1 MSASSCVKEPS
12 RVGIA
17 ATNAKTIALSILLIF
32 LLVPG
37 LWRVFRTPPVVNA
50 AEEQAVVVT
59 IKLNSGD
66 MGSAEER
73 QRITALE
80 NQLSDAIRRSS
91 IGEFDGDEY
100 GGRVCTVYMYDPR
113 ERLFVAVLP
122 VLKKFRAPRGSYV
135 VKRYG
140 KPGARQDRI
149 ALSDEERPCL
159 RQIWVVNAF

>member
-1 MSASSCVKEPS
+1 M
-12 RVGIA
+12 
-17 ATNAKTIALSILLIF
+17 NAKTIALSILLMF
-32 LLVPG
+32 PLVLG
-37 LWRVFRTPPVVNA
+37 LWRIVRTPPAVNA

-66 MGSAEER
+66 MGSADER

-80 NQLSDAIRRSS
+80 DQLADAIKRSS

-100 GGRVCTVYMYDPR
+100 GGGVCTVYMYGASA
-113 ERLFVAVLP
+113 ERLFAAVLP
-122 VLKKFRAPRGSYV
+122 VLKKFRAPKGSYV

-149 ALSDEERPCL
+149 ALSDE
-159 RQIWVVNAF
+159 